1 MPSEGEQRT
10 RETEETEDEEAA
22 NDHEEARRRAS
33 PSAEIVYEAVR
44 AEGLEELDRSTAAL
58 AWSGIAAGLSMGF
71 SLVAQGLL
79 KARLPD
85 TAWAPLLVRLG
96 YSVGFLVVVLG
107 RQQLFTENTLTPI
120 IPYLA
125 GRSNQRRA
133 RPVALTNILRLW
145 TVVLLAN
152 LVGAFAFAV
161 VVAKTDVFSEPA
173 RDAFDQLS
181 SIAARGAPGGN
192 LLRGIFAGWL
202 IALMVW
208 LLPVARGSRITV
220 IVMVTYLVGL
230 GDLTHVIAG
239 AVEVFYLPFRTEA
252 RLIDSFTRYLLP
264 TLVGNVVGGV
274 TLTAA
279 LNHAQVVAG
288 GERERDQ
295 PA

>member
-1 MPSEGEQRT
+1 VGSDPDKRT
-10 RETEETEDEEAA
+10 SETEETEREDTSRQQS
-22 NDHEEARRRAS
+22 EARRRAS
-33 PSAEIVYEAVR
+33 PSAEVVYEAVR
-44 AEGLEELDRSTAAL
+44 TEGLAELERSTAAL

-85 TAWAPLLVRLG
+85 TAWAPLLVRFG

-125 GRSNQRRA
+125 GRSHQHDA
-133 RPVALTNILRLW
+133 EPVAVTNILRLW
-145 TVVLLAN
+145 GVVLVAN
-152 LVGAFAFAV
+152 LIGAFGFAV
-161 VVAKTDVFSEPA
+161 VVARTEVFSESV
-173 RDAFDQLS
+173 RQAFDQLS
-181 SIAARGAPGGN
+181 SLAMRGTAGSN

-208 LLPVARGSRITV
+208 LLPVARASRITV
-220 IVMVTYLVGL
+220 IVIVTYLVGL
-230 GDLTHVIAG
+230 GDLTHVVAG

-252 RLIDSFTRYLLP
+252 RLLDSFTRYLLP
-264 TLVGNVVGGV
+264 TLAGNVIGGV

-288 GERERDQ
+288 SSRE
-295 PA
+295 AA

>member
-1 MPSEGEQRT
+1 MAG
-10 RETEETEDEEAA
+10 ETEEADG
-22 NDHEEARRRAS
+22 DQQFQEARRRAS
-33 PSAEIVYEAVR
+33 PSAEVVYEAVR
-44 AEGLEELDRSTAAL
+44 AEGLAELERSTAAL

-85 TAWAPLLVRLG
+85 TAWAPLLVRFG
-96 YSVGFLVVVLG
+96 YSAGFLIVVLG

-125 GRSNQRRA
+125 GRSQQHRA

-145 TVVLLAN
+145 GVVLLAN
-152 LVGAFAFAV
+152 LLGAFVFALV
-161 VVAKTDVFSEPA
+161 AAKTEVFSEPV

-181 SIAARGAPGGN
+181 AIAAAGGFGEN

-220 IVMVTYLVGL
+220 IVFVTYLVGL
-230 GDLTHVIAG
+230 GDLTHVVAG

-252 RLIDSFTRYLLP
+252 RMIDSVARYLLP
-264 TLVGNVVGGV
+264 TLLGNVIGGV

-279 LNHAQVVAG
+279 LNHAQVVA
-288 GERERDQ
+288 R
-295 PA
+295 

>member
-1 MPSEGEQRT
+1 MPSEPENRT
-10 RETEETEDEEAA
+10 SETEETEGENGGDEQV
-22 NDHEEARRRAS
+22 EARRRAS
-33 PSAEIVYEAVR
+33 PSAVVVYEAIR

-79 KARLPD
+79 KSRLPD

-125 GRSNQRRA
+125 GRSQQRHA
-133 RPVALTNILRLW
+133 QPVALTNILRLW
-145 TVVLLAN
+145 GVVLVSN
-152 LVGAFAFAV
+152 LIGAFGFALA
-161 VVAKTDVFSEPA
+161 VAKTDVFSDSV
-173 RDAFDQLS
+173 RQAFDQLS
-181 SIAARGAPGGN
+181 SLAAQGTPGSN

-208 LLPVARGSRITV
+208 LLPVARASRITV
-220 IVMVTYLVGL
+220 IVIVTYLVGL
-230 GDLTHVIAG
+230 GDLTHVVAG

-252 RLIDSFTRYLLP
+252 RMVDAFARYLLP
-264 TLVGNVVGGV
+264 TLLGNVIGGV

-288 GERERDQ
+288 GQRE

>member
-1 MPSEGEQRT
+1 MPSEGEKRT

-22 NDHEEARRRAS
+22 TEQEEARRRAS
-33 PSAEIVYEAVR
+33 PSAAIVYEAVR
-44 AEGLEELDRSTAAL
+44 AEGLDELDRSTAAL

-71 SLVAQGLL
+71 SMVAQGLL

-96 YSVGFLVVVLG
+96 YPVGFLVVVLG

-125 GRSNQRRA
+125 GRSHQRRA
-133 RPVALTNILRLW
+133 EPVALTNILRLW
-145 TVVLLAN
+145 AVVLVAN
-152 LVGAFAFAV
+152 LIGAFAFAV
-161 VVAKTDVFSEPA
+161 VVAKTDVFSEQV
-173 RDAFDQLS
+173 RGAFDQLS

-230 GDLTHVIAG
+230 GDLTHVVAG

-252 RLIDSFTRYLLP
+252 RLVDSFTRYLLP
-264 TLVGNVVGGV
+264 TLLGNVVGGV

-288 GERERDQ
+288 HERERDQ